1 MRIRPQRIICT
12 VDFSDFTDTALSYS
26 IALSREFNAKLFL
39 VHVVIEVEPLL
50 KSSEIALDVQALQ
63 KSHMDNAFEQLTALV
78 KKTDLPHE
86 ILIVKGDPADKI
98 RDLALEHRA
107 DMVITATH
115 GNSGIKRLLLGS
127 VTEKL
132 IKTIHCPLLVLNTQ
146 KFDLPSS
153 SPPGATP
160 GIRLKKIMVGCDFSQ
175 DSKLAFDYGLSL
187 AQEFQAE
194 LYLTHVV
201 KPSENLELKA
211 SDYIDVTPADYVKWR
226 SSDYFEM
233 QKRSMDAKREKFD
246 QLRENL
252 ERQLYFMVPEE
263 SRNWCTP
270 RTALLDGEPYKELI
284 TYAQQEKIDMIVL
297 GIRGHTLWEKL
308 MVGSTTDRII
318 RQSPCPVLAVR
329 QMDKKEDGSD
339 N

>member
-1 MRIRPQRIICT
+1 MCA
-12 VDFSDFTDTALSYS
+12 VDFSDFTNTAIAYS

-50 KSSEIALDVQALQ
+50 KSSEIAIDVQALQ
-63 KSHMDNAFEQLTALV
+63 KAHMDNAFEQLAALL
-78 KKTDLPHE
+78 KKTDVSHE
-86 ILIVKGDPADKI
+86 ILIAKGDPADRI
-98 RDLALEHRA
+98 RALALEHQA
-107 DMVITATH
+107 DMIITATH

-132 IKTIHCPLLVLNTQ
+132 IKTIHCPLLVLNTL
-146 KFDLPSS
+146 KFDLQSS
-153 SPPGATP
+153 ETSNETSGAASGATP
-160 GIRLKKIMVGCDFSQ
+160 DIKLKKIMVGCDFSQ

-211 SDYIDVTPADYVKWR
+211 SDYIDITPTDYVKWR

-233 QKRSMDAKREKFD
+233 QKRSLDEKREKFN

-252 ERQLYFMVPEE
+252 EKQLYFMVPEE

-270 RTALLDGEPYKELI
+270 KTTLLDGEPYKEMI
-284 TYAQQEKIDMIVL
+284 NYAQQEKIDMIVL

-318 RQSPCPVLAVR
+318 RQSPCPVLAV
-329 QMDKKEDGSD
+329 QPIDKK
-339 N
+339 

>member
-1 MRIRPQRIICT
+1 MCAI
-12 VDFSDFTDTALSYS
+12 DFSDFTDTTLAYS
-26 IALSREFNAKLFL
+26 IALSREFNAKLLL

-50 KSSEIALDVQALQ
+50 KSSEIALDVHALQ
-63 KSHMDNAFEQLTALV
+63 KSHMDNAFKQLTALV
-78 KKTDLPHE
+78 KKTDIPHE
-86 ILIVKGDPADKI
+86 IIITKGDPADRI
-98 RDLALEHRA
+98 HDLALEHMA
-107 DMVITATH
+107 DMIITATH

-132 IKTIHCPLLVLNTQ
+132 MKTIHCPLLVLNTE
-146 KFDLPSS
+146 KFNHPSS
-153 SPPGATP
+153 GTNDGTHGGKPDATP
-160 GIRLKKIMVGCDFSQ
+160 GIKLKKIMVGCDFSK

-201 KPSENLELKA
+201 KPSENLKLKA
-211 SDYIDVTPADYVKWR
+211 SDYIDVTPTDYVKWQ
-226 SSDYFEM
+226 SSDYLEM
-233 QKRSMDAKREKFD
+233 QKQFLDEKHSKSN

-252 ERQLYFMVPEE
+252 EKQLYFMVPEE

-270 RTALLDGEPYKELI
+270 KTTLLDGEPYKELI
-284 TYAQQEKIDMIVL
+284 NYAQQEKIDMIIL

-329 QMDKKEDGSD
+329 SMDKKNLSAK
-339 N
+339 

>member
-1 MRIRPQRIICT
+1 MCS
-12 VDFSDFTDTALSYS
+12 VDFSDFTDTALTYS

-63 KSHMDNAFEQLTALV
+63 KSHMDKALEQLTTLV
-78 KKTDLPHE
+78 KKADVPYE
-86 ILIVKGDPADKI
+86 ILIAKGDPADRI

-146 KFDLPSS
+146 KFDRPSS
-153 SPPGATP
+153 SPPD
-160 GIRLKKIMVGCDFSQ
+160 IRLKKIMVGCDFSQ

-201 KPSENLELKA
+201 KPSENLELKV
-211 SDYIDVTPADYVKWR
+211 SDYIDITPTDYVKWQ

-233 QKRSMDAKREKFD
+233 QKRSMDEKREKFNR
-246 QLRENL
+246 LRKNL
-252 ERQLYFMVPEE
+252 EKQLYFMVPEE

-270 RTALLDGEPYKELI
+270 KTTLLDGEPYKELI
-284 TYAQQEKIDMIVL
+284 IYAQQKKIDMIVL

-329 QMDKKEDGSD
+329 QLDKKEAGSD
-339 N
+339 K

>member
-1 MRIRPQRIICT
+1 MRIHPQRIMCA
-12 VDFSDFTDTALSYS
+12 VDFSDFTDTILSYS
-26 IALSREFNAKLFL
+26 IALSKEFHAKLFL
-39 VHVVIEVEPLL
+39 IHVAVEVEPLL
-50 KSSEIALDVQALQ
+50 KSSEIAIDVEALQ
-63 KSHMDNAFEQLTALV
+63 AKHMEKAFNRLKAFV
-78 KKTDLPHE
+78 KETETPHE
-86 ILIVKGDPADKI
+86 ILVTKGNPADKI
-98 RDLALEHRA
+98 RDLALEHKV

-115 GNSGIKRLLLGS
+115 GNSGIKRFMLGS

-132 IKTIHCPLLVLNTQ
+132 IKTIHCPLLVLNTR
-146 KFDLPSS
+146 KFDIA
-153 SPPGATP
+153 SPAPH
-160 GIRLKKIMVGCDFSQ
+160 GIELKRILVGCDFSQ

-194 LYLTHVV
+194 LYLAHVV
-201 KPSENLELKA
+201 KPTEHLHLKA
-211 SDYIDVTPADYVKWR
+211 SDYIDVAPADYVKWR

-233 QKRSMDAKREKFD
+233 QKRSLDEKREKFD
-246 QLRENL
+246 KLRGNL

-270 RTALLDGEPYKELI
+270 KTILLDGEPYKELI
-284 TYAQQEKIDMIVL
+284 SYAQEKKIDMIVL

-329 QMDKKEDGSD
+329 PLNPKKQTSEK
-339 N
+339 

>member
-1 MRIRPQRIICT
+1 MCS
-12 VDFSDFTDTALSYS
+12 VDFSDFTDTALTYS

-63 KSHMDNAFEQLTALV
+63 KSHMDKAFEQLTTLV
-78 KKTDLPHE
+78 KKADIPYE
-86 ILIVKGDPADKI
+86 ILIAKGDPADRI

-115 GNSGIKRLLLGS
+115 GKSGIKRLLLGS

-146 KFDLPSS
+146 KFDSPAS
-153 SPPGATP
+153 SPPD
-160 GIRLKKIMVGCDFSQ
+160 IRLKKIMVGCDFSQ

-201 KPSENLELKA
+201 KPSENLELKV
-211 SDYIDVTPADYVKWR
+211 SDYIDVTPPDYVKWR

-233 QKRSMDAKREKFD
+233 QKRSMDQKREKFN
-246 QLRENL
+246 QLRDNL
-252 ERQLYFMVPEE
+252 EKQLYFMVPEE

-270 RTALLDGEPYKELI
+270 KTTLLDGEPYKEMI

-329 QMDKKEDGSD
+329 QLDKKEAGSD
-339 N
+339 K

>member
-1 MRIRPQRIICT
+1 MRIHPQRIMCA
-12 VDFSDFTDTALSYS
+12 VDFSDFTNTTLAYS

-50 KSSEIALDVQALQ
+50 KSSEIAIDVKALQ
-63 KSHMDNAFEQLTALV
+63 KRHMNDAFEQIAALV
-78 KKTDLPHE
+78 KETDVSYK
-86 ILIVKGDPADKI
+86 ILIAKGEPADRI

-107 DMVITATH
+107 DMIITATH

-132 IKTIHCPLLVLNTQ
+132 LKTVHCPLLVLNTQ
-146 KFDLPSS
+146 KLDLPS
-153 SPPGATP
+153 GTTP
-160 GIRLKKIMVGCDFSQ
+160 EIKLKKIMVGCDFSQ

-194 LYLTHVV
+194 LYLAHVV

-211 SDYIDVTPADYVKWR
+211 SDYIDITPTDYVKWR

-233 QKRSMDAKREKFD
+233 QKRSMDEKREKFN

-270 RTALLDGEPYKELI
+270 RTTLLDGEPYKELI
-284 TYAQQEKIDMIVL
+284 AYAQKEKIDMIVL

-318 RQSPCPVLAVR
+318 RQSPCPILAV
-329 QMDKKEDGSD
+329 QPIDKE
-339 N
+339 

>member
-1 MRIRPQRIICT
+1 MRIRPQRIMCS
-12 VDFSDFTDTALSYS
+12 VDFSDFTDTALTYS

-63 KSHMDNAFEQLTALV
+63 KSHMDKAFEQLTTLV
-78 KKTDLPHE
+78 KKADIPYE
-86 ILIVKGDPADKI
+86 ILIAKGDPADRI

-146 KFDLPSS
+146 KFDRPSS
-153 SPPGATP
+153 SPPD
-160 GIRLKKIMVGCDFSQ
+160 IRLKKIMVGCDFSQ

-201 KPSENLELKA
+201 KPSENLELKV
-211 SDYIDVTPADYVKWR
+211 SDYIDVTPPDYVKWR

-233 QKRSMDAKREKFD
+233 QKRSMDQKREKFN
-246 QLRENL
+246 QLRDNL
-252 ERQLYFMVPEE
+252 EKQLYFMVPEE

-270 RTALLDGEPYKELI
+270 KTTLLDGEPYKEMI

-329 QMDKKEDGSD
+329 QLDKKEAGSD
-339 N
+339 K

>member
-1 MRIRPQRIICT
+1 MCS
-12 VDFSDFTDTALSYS
+12 VDFSDFTDTALTYS

-63 KSHMDNAFEQLTALV
+63 KSHMDKAFEQLTTLV
-78 KKTDLPHE
+78 KKADIPYE
-86 ILIVKGDPADKI
+86 ILIAKGDPADRI

-115 GNSGIKRLLLGS
+115 GKSGIKRLLLGS

-146 KFDLPSS
+146 KFDRPSS
-153 SPPGATP
+153 SPPD
-160 GIRLKKIMVGCDFSQ
+160 IRLKKIMVGCDFSQ

-201 KPSENLELKA
+201 KPSENLELKV
-211 SDYIDVTPADYVKWR
+211 SDYIDVTPPDYVKWR

-233 QKRSMDAKREKFD
+233 QKRSMDQKREKFN
-246 QLRENL
+246 QLRDNL
-252 ERQLYFMVPEE
+252 ENQLYFMVPEE

-270 RTALLDGEPYKELI
+270 KTTLLDGEPYKEMI

-329 QMDKKEDGSD
+329 QLDKKEAGSD
-339 N
+339 K